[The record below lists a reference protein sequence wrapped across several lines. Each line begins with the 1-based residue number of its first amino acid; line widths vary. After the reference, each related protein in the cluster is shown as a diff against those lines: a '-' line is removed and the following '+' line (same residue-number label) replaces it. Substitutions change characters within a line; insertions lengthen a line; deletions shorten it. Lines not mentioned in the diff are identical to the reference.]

1 MVDRTSQTFM
11 LGAYGH
17 TNARMKK
24 ISFIIPCYNEE
35 KNIVRIYSCLNEIVD
50 RARYICEFIYV
61 DNNSSD
67 DSERVFRQLAS
78 QDERVYVLLMSR
90 NFGSPQSSYLA
101 GLEVCKGDAAILIA
115 GDMEDPPEYI
125 PKFLEKW
132 NEGYHVVYGVR
143 RGTKMAP
150 FTNFFYSFFYWLF
163 KKMSYITI
171 PLNAGDF
178 CLLDR
183 EVINHITTFH
193 ESDFYLRGI
202 RAYVGFKQVGIDFIR
217 EPRRTGVSSTG
228 FFKNIWWA
236 KTIIINFSLKPLEW
250 ISKIA
255 FLVVL
260 ATCVGIIA
268 NLVLYFL
275 IPGSPPGIPT
285 IVILILFLGGIQ
297 LLGISIIGEYL
308 AKIFIEIK
316 HRPRYIIKEVI
327 GAERKAGDLS

>member
-1 MVDRTSQTFM
+1 M
-11 LGAYGH
+11 LGACEH
-17 TNARMKK
+17 NNISMKK
-24 ISFIIPCYNEE
+24 ISLVISCYNEE
-35 KNIVRIYSCLNEIVD
+35 KSIVVMHKRLNEVLKD
-50 RARYICEFIYV
+50 LPYVLEFIYV

-67 DSERVFRQLAS
+67 GSESIFRHLANEDKRVS
-78 QDERVYVLLMSR
+78 VLLMSR

-101 GLEVCKGDAAILIA
+101 GLESCQGDAAILIA

-150 FTNFFYSFFYWLF
+150 FTNFLYSFFYWLF
-163 KKMSYITI
+163 KKMSYIDI

-183 EVINHITTFH
+183 KVINHIITFE

-202 RAYVGFKQVGIDFIR
+202 RAYVGFKQIGVDFIR
-217 EPRRTGVSSTG
+217 ELRVAGVSSSG
-228 FFKNIWWA
+228 FFKNVWWA

-260 ATCVGIIA
+260 ATCAGIIA

-285 IVILILFLGGIQ
+285 IVVLILFLGGIQ

-316 HRPRYIIKEVI
+316 HRPRYIVRETI
-327 GAERKAGDLS
+327 GREKKAVNLP